1 MKISIVHDYL
11 TQYGGAERTLESLA
25 KLWPEAPV
33 YTSIYHREKMKAR
46 GFALQQN
53 TVYESFMR
61 KLPFTE
67 KFANTYY
74 LPFYPVAFENFDF
87 GDDVNVVF
95 SVNSYA
101 SKAVITKP
109 ETLHICYCC
118 TPTRHL
124 WNFDHYIE
132 HHKDIHLP
140 HKLALKPLISY
151 LRLWDQVAST
161 RVDKYVAISSVV
173 RKRIEQIYRRE
184 SVVIHPPV
192 NVDKFEA
199 RDNVVTSEKNY
210 FLIVSRLGGHKRV
223 DMAIK
228 AFSKLKDQR
237 LVIIGDGPNRKD
249 YERQATENVIF
260 KGWLTDEE
268 IIRYYQNCRAF
279 LYPQEEDFGI
289 TAVEAQA
296 SGKIVIGYKAG
307 GLLDTVIDGKTGILY
322 SHQRVEEL
330 VKAIQSFDEKNFLA
344 EDATK
349 NATKFSEKVF
359 HQKIEKLVN
368 DEWQTKQRELKV

>member
-1 MKISIVHDYL
+1 M
-11 TQYGGAERTLESLA
+11 
-25 KLWPEAPV
+25 
-33 YTSIYHREKMKAR
+33 
-46 GFALQQN
+46 
-53 TVYESFMR
+53 
-61 KLPFTE
+61 
-67 KFANTYY
+67 
-74 LPFYPVAFENFDF
+74 
-87 GDDVNVVF
+87 
-95 SVNSYA
+95 
-101 SKAVITKP
+101 
-109 ETLHICYCC
+109 
-118 TPTRHL
+118 
-124 WNFDHYIE
+124 
-132 HHKDIHLP
+132 
-140 HKLALKPLISY
+140 
-151 LRLWDQVAST
+151 
-161 RVDKYVAISSVV
+161 
-173 RKRIEQIYRRE
+173 
-184 SVVIHPPV
+184 IHPPV

-228 AFSKLKDQR
+228 AFSRLKDQR